1 MAEYKQN
8 YKELIDEAD
17 LKDAAKRYTER
28 YDQLGQQ
35 AQKNI
40 DAAYAPSV
48 DYQNGLLS
56 QVPAQYDSARR
67 ENDYELQVAARRIS
81 DQMAMQGQQNSGLN
95 RSQQAGLQASHS
107 KTAGDISAQ
116 QRKAELEIRSAI
128 SKILAERDKAKAD
141 AALQYQQQGME
152 KADAYIDKEHDR
164 AYDSM
169 WRLNDYQ
176 HNFDTMEKQNEYT
189 RNNMILDSDLT
200 LKRDGVQQGYT
211 QDNMRLQN
219 TLDKD
224 KIGYSAQVD
233 ANAYANKAEI
243 DAHYD
248 SLKKGSG
255 WGDYGDYANAGNN
268 AGTQIAQRY
277 GVYDDI
283 SKTFAYK
290 TETDAT
296 NAAQSLFDWAY
307 TVTGTESDGT
317 PIIQS
322 NLGGYTQSATALYNA
337 LGSAGLGS
345 YNTQNWI
352 DAMARAQLDQ
362 RRNGTGR
369 AYGPV
374 DARTVIR

>member
-1 MAEYKQN
+1 MAEYRQN
-8 YKELIDEAD
+8 YKELIDEAE

-28 YDQLGQQ
+28 YNQLGQQ

-48 DYQNGLLS
+48 DYQKGLLS

-116 QRKAELEIRSAI
+116 QRNAELEIRSAI

-141 AALQYQQQGME
+141 AALQYQEKGQE
-152 KADAYIDKEHDR
+152 KADAYVDKEHDR

-176 HNFDTMEKQNEYT
+176 HNFDTMDKQNEFT

-224 KIGYSAQVD
+224 KIGYSSQLD
-233 ANAYANKAEI
+233 TNAYINKAAI
-243 DAHYD
+243 DAYYGAISGNGSNSKNIDYD
-248 SLKKGSG
+248 GFAKLGASAGANIAARLGNYFPNTKTYKYESESAREAVGQEIFNSFYSANMVQRNG
-255 WGDYGDYANAGNN
+255 AFTVDYQSTIGGDEQSMIAFSNAM
-268 AGTQIAQRY
+268 
-277 GVYDDI
+277 
-283 SKTFAYK
+283 
-290 TETDAT
+290 
-296 NAAQSLFDWAY
+296 AA
-307 TVTGTESDGT
+307 
-317 PIIQS
+317 
-322 NLGGYTQSATALYNA
+322 
-337 LGSAGLGS
+337 AGLGNYTGES
-345 YNTQNWI
+345 WLAKFAQNQI
-352 DAMARAQLDQ
+352 DS
-362 RRNGTGR
+362 RRLGR
-369 AYGPV
+369 
-374 DARTVIR
+374 

>member
-1 MAEYKQN
+1 MAEYRQN

-17 LKDAAKRYTER
+17 LRDTAKRYAER

-48 DYQNGLLS
+48 DYQKGLLS

-107 KTAGDISAQ
+107 KTAGDISTQ
-116 QRKAELEIRSAI
+116 QRNAELEIRSAI

-152 KADAYIDKEHDR
+152 KADAYADKEHDR

-233 ANAYANKAEI
+233 TNAYANKAGI
-243 DAHYD
+243 DAYYGSNGGNASTD
-248 SLKKGSG
+248 YSDFIDNGTTLGKSLASQYMVK
-255 WGDYGDYANAGNN
+255 NA
-268 AGTQIAQRY
+268 
-277 GVYDDI
+277 
-283 SKTFAYK
+283 S
-290 TETDAT
+290 TDAVT
-296 NAAQSLFDWAY
+296 YQDETARQSVAQMIFNRYFHATASYDKNGNSKINYVSNFNGDDGGAALAAFDAAMSAAGLTEYSGYNGLARLGAAQ
-307 TVTGTESDGT
+307 
-317 PIIQS
+317 IQS
-322 NLGGYTQSATALYNA
+322 RSLSH
-337 LGSAGLGS
+337 
-345 YNTQNWI
+345 
-352 DAMARAQLDQ
+352 
-362 RRNGTGR
+362 
-369 AYGPV
+369 
-374 DARTVIR
+374 